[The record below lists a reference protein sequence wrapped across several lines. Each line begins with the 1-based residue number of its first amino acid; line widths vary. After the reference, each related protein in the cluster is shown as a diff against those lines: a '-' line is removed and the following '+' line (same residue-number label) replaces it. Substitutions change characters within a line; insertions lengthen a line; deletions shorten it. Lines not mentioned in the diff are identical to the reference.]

1 MPKGVVA
8 IVGRQ
13 NVGKS
18 TLLNRIAGKPVSIV
32 ADRPG
37 TTRDRIF
44 AEAAWEGK
52 DFTII
57 DTGGL
62 MPSPESTLDLNVIAQ
77 VNMAVDE
84 ADVIIF
90 LTDARDGLTIL
101 DEDIAGKLR
110 KMKIKKPVLLVVNK
124 ADNAKLRAAVPE
136 FYSLGLGDPIPVSAY
151 HREGIAELLDKLV
164 TLLPEKTTE
173 EDLSSAAMKI
183 AIVGRPGVGK
193 SMLLNSL
200 LGTERAVVGDTP
212 GTTRDATDTPF
223 DFVGRNV
230 LLIDTAGIRRRG
242 RIGVGVESWS
252 VLRSLRAIDRCDI
265 AVLVLDATE
274 LPTAQDTHIA
284 GYIQQA
290 LKGLL
295 LLVNKWDLVAS
306 KDTEEYTTAI
316 REGFKFVPYAS
327 LLFISAKLKQGLEKI
342 MPEAWEIFQERQKRI
357 PNDRVNEVVKTIYN
371 ERVPPTI
378 GGKKLRI
385 FSTSQSE
392 VNPPGFTFT
401 VNNPKLLHFSY
412 RRYLENRLRENFGFA
427 GTPIRLTFRTGR

>member
-1 MPKGVVA
+1 LTKGVVA

-18 TLLNRIAGKPVSIV
+18 TLLNRMAGKPVSIV
-32 ADRPG
+32 ADLPG

-44 AEAAWEGK
+44 ADVSWEGK
-52 DFTII
+52 DFTVI

-62 MPSPESTLDLNVIAQ
+62 MFAPESRIDLNVIAQ
-77 VNMAVDE
+77 VDMAVDE
-84 ADVIIF
+84 ADLIIF
-90 LTDARDGLTIL
+90 LVDARDGLTVL

-110 KMKIKKPVLLVVNK
+110 KIKKQVLLVVNK
-124 ADNAKLRAAVPE
+124 ADNAKLRASVPE
-136 FYSLGLGDPIPVSAY
+136 FYSLGLGDPIPISAY
-151 HREGIAELLDKLV
+151 HREGVAEMLDKIIA
-164 TLLPEKTTE
+164 LLPERAADD
-173 EDLSSAAMKI
+173 DLSPEAMKI

-193 SMLLNSL
+193 SLLLNSL
-200 LGTERAVVGDTP
+200 LRTERAVVGDTP
-212 GTTRDATDTPF
+212 GTTRDATDTLF
-223 DFVGRNV
+223 DFAGRNV

-242 RIGVGVESWS
+242 RIGLGVESWS
-252 VLRSLRAIDRCDI
+252 VIRSLRAIDRCDI
-265 AVLVLDATE
+265 ALLVLDATE

-290 LKGLL
+290 LKGIL

-306 KDTEEYTTAI
+306 KNTVEYTTAI

-342 MPEAWEIFQERQKRI
+342 MPEAWEIYQERQKRH
-357 PNDRVNEVVKTIYN
+357 PNDRVNEVVKTIFK
-371 ERVPPTI
+371 ERTPPSVS
-378 GGKKLRI
+378 GKQLRI
-385 FSTSQSE
+385 YSTVQSE

-401 VNNPKLLHFSY
+401 VNNPKLMHFSY

-427 GTPIRLTFRTGR
+427 GTPIRLTFKTGR